1 EGYFFMP
8 KFQKRDKNYC
18 LSRLFVKNEIYKL
31 SGGKKVLENIKTIT
45 EIAFYIMST
54 LTIIKTLTKD
64 DE

>member
-1 EGYFFMP
+1 MP

-18 LSRLFVKNEIYKL
+18 LSRLIVKNEIYQL
-31 SGGKKVLENIKTIT
+31 RGGKKVLENIKTIT